1 MSHFSRIQ
9 TRLVEADFLI
19 QALQDLGYEPQSGEL
34 TVRGF
39 GGQQAAVHIRIA
51 SPNPGYDIGFARGE
65 QGYTLVAD
73 WYGLPGFDRD
83 AFQKQVSGRYAYHA
97 ARARLE
103 AQGFTLVSESQEQ
116 GQVHLVLRRV
126 SA

>member
-9 TRLVEADFLI
+9 TRLVERDFLL
-19 QALQDLGYEPQSGEL
+19 QALHDLGYEPQSGEL
-34 TVRGF
+34 SVRGF
-39 GGQQAAVHIRIA
+39 GGRQSPVEIRIA
-51 SPNPGYDIGFARGE
+51 SPNPGYDIGFTREA

-83 AFQKQVSGRYAYHA
+83 AFQKQVSSRYAYHA

-103 AQGFTLVSESQEQ
+103 AQGFTLVSETQE
-116 GQVHLVLRRV
+116 GGEVHLVLRRV
-126 SA
+126 SP